1 MDRKTTATD
10 WDSRKMHQLAKE
22 YMDMRKE
29 IWQPLAQRTGE
40 KWNVVEQKVR
50 FATKNTPYFPIHQR
64 LCFHCQCQ

>member
-10 WDSRKMHQLAKE
+10 WDARKMHQLAKE

-40 KWNVVEQKVR
+40 KWNVVEQKVS
-50 FATKNTPYFPIHQR
+50 FAAHRALSSQLHQA
-64 LCFHCQCQ
+64 L